1 MDYKDI
7 PFFTPFV
14 DNTDIENFTKGLK
27 NTQNISSVDIENRF
41 KELFIVEHCVA
52 IPNLSFAIKIALEVY
67 DTKRGDEVMMS
78 VCSPVVLPQ
87 AVRHLDCK
95 PVLIDI
101 MADNYN
107 MDIDKLELYLNK
119 NYHKKIKILLLTIMP
134 NILPD
139 IDRLEKICKKYK
151 IKLVKIA
158 INMLGQKHGNIDI
171 SIQKADISI
180 LTIAKQLSGKKI
192 ADIAFVITQDE
203 KIAKKLFVQKSNGLP
218 IVYHSDGALDY
229 LYDVENIGHDFHI
242 DLLSV
247 IYNLAQLEK
256 YETYI
261 QKRVEIAKIYCE
273 KLQGLKHIAINKFDK
288 NLVYGEF
295 IIQVDKNRDAFAS
308 ELKTKGITTG
318 LHYIPLH
325 LLSYYKEKYNY
336 KITQYPNALSSFSKI
351 LSLPIYENMSYS
363 QVDFVCEQI
372 IKLDAKWI

>member
-14 DNTDIENFTKGLK
+14 DNADIENFTKGLK

-52 IPNLSFAIKIALEVY
+52 VPNISFAIKIALEVY

-95 PVLIDI
+95 PVFIDI
-101 MADNYN
+101 MTDNYN
-107 MDIDKLELYLNK
+107 MDLDKFETYLEE
-119 NYHKKIKILLLTIMP
+119 NYHKKIKILLWTIMP
-134 NILPD
+134 DVIHD
-139 IDRLEKICKKYK
+139 IDRLEKICENYK

-158 INMLGQKHGNIDI
+158 INMLGQKYGNIDI
-171 SIQKADISI
+171 STQKADISI
-180 LTIAKQLSGKKI
+180 LTLTKQLTDKKI
-192 ADIAFVITQDE
+192 ADIAILTTQDE
-203 KIAKKLFVQKSNGLP
+203 TTAQKLYVQKSNGLP
-218 IVYHSDGALDY
+218 MVYHGDRELEY
-229 LYDVENIGHDFHI
+229 LYDVESVGHDFHLDI
-242 DLLSV
+242 LSM
-247 IYNLAQLEK
+247 IYNLTQLEK

-261 QKRVEIAKIYCE
+261 QKRIEIAKIYCE
-273 KLQGLKHIAINKFDK
+273 KLHGLKHITISKFDK
-288 NLVYGEF
+288 NSVYGEF
-295 IIQVDKNRDAFAS
+295 IVQVSKNRDAFAR
-308 ELKTKGITTG
+308 ELKTKGIVAG

-325 LLSYYKEKYNY
+325 LLSYYKEKYSY
-336 KITQYPNALSSFSKI
+336 KITLYPNALSSFSKI

-372 IKLDAKWI
+372 VKLDAKWI